1 MKKIILYLLIAP
13 SLSILFAGVSYS
25 SNNNTLP
32 DLGISSD
39 TVSNQ
44 NNASST
50 KVSNEKDSPLERK
63 TSEVLVNEAQSHFQ
77 NLTPEGM
84 KSEALQYGK
93 NLATATAQSK
103 IESLLSPYGHVATNL
118 SINDRGSLE
127 GSSLDYLIPWY
138 EGESD
143 LWFSQFSVH
152 NKDGRTVANMG
163 TGIRHNLNED
173 WMLGSNL
180 FYDRDIT
187 RGHHRAGLGGEAW
200 TNFLKLSSNYYMP
213 LSSWKDSPDFDDYQ
227 ERPARGWDIRLQ
239 AYLPAYPQLGS
250 SVVYEQYYGD
260 QVALFGKDSLQE
272 DPSAVTV
279 GIDYTPVPLITVQA
293 GYKKG
298 DSAQREVTANINLD
312 YRIGVS
318 LSKQLDGD
326 EVAKMRSL
334 AGSRMDF
341 VDRNN
346 DIVLEYREKND
357 LDVGLYLK
365 PTGTAAACILS
376 DDPDSAEAYEGCHWT
391 ANATVTSHLKIK
403 SAKWVP
409 VSNFNP
415 ESTLGL
421 PALTAESISNG
432 QNNHWTLTFPA
443 WVDSTDPSAN
453 KYRLAVTLV
462 DDKGHTKQSNTVN
475 IIVAEAPIDYQLV
488 IDDSGEQK
496 KAIKLLANGN
506 NFANLHASGAKVT
519 GLAGETTPLDAKNL
533 NLTFHAYKMEDKSHS
548 QEIAIHASKSDC
560 KSGGEC
566 LFFKEPPSGSQA
578 ILGSTMNGVFSVI
591 ASKHDDGTQK
601 TNAVLVDFSSASTM
615 IYSAIV
621 DSENPTVNLTATKG
635 NLLQLGHK
643 YQFKIAYDSNNNG
656 QWDATD
662 RETVSDSDPTPLI
675 SLVDYKWMFDGIS
688 PNGTK
693 GGYAVSATENNTIL
707 IPKTNAEASQVLA
720 NAGADGVQGYE
731 LKVDYQLTPSGQQ
744 IMNKLRAK

>member
-1 MKKIILYLLIAP
+1 MKKIILYCLIAS
-13 SLSILFAGVSYS
+13 SLSMLFTGVSYS
-25 SNNNTLP
+25 SEKIMLP
-32 DLGISSD
+32 NLGSDNSVSEDKASPILSSNKD
-39 TVSNQ
+39 
-44 NNASST
+44 NNAT
-50 KVSNEKDSPLERK
+50 EKK
-63 TSEVLVNEAQSHFQ
+63 TSEILLKEAQGNFQ
-77 NLTPEGM
+77 NLTVEGM
-84 KSEALQYGK
+84 KSESLQYGK
-93 NLATATAQSK
+93 NLATATAQSE
-103 IESLLSPYGHVATNL
+103 IESLLSPYGHIATNL
-118 SINDRGSLE
+118 NINDQGSLE
-127 GSSLDYLIPWY
+127 GSSLDYLVPWY

-143 LWFSQFSVH
+143 LWFSQFSAH
-152 NKDGRTVANMG
+152 NKDGRTIANMG
-163 TGIRHNLNED
+163 IGIRHNITED
-173 WMLGSNL
+173 WMLGSNI
-180 FYDRDIT
+180 FYDHDMT

-200 TNFLKLSSNYYMP
+200 THFLKLSGNYYVP
-213 LSSWKDSPDFDDYQ
+213 LSSWKDSVDFDDYQ

-279 GIDYTPVPLITVQA
+279 GIDYTPVPLITLQA

-298 DSAQREVTANINLD
+298 DSDQNELTANLNLD
-312 YRIGVS
+312 YRIGVP
-318 LSKQLDGD
+318 LAKQLDGD
-326 EVAKMRSL
+326 EVANMRSL

-365 PTGTAAACILS
+365 PTGTAAACILA

-409 VSNFNP
+409 MSNFNP

-421 PALTAESISNG
+421 PALTAGNISNG

-443 WVDSTDPSAN
+443 WVNSTDPNAN

-462 DDKGHTKQSNTVN
+462 DEKGHTKQSNTVN

-496 KAIKLLANGN
+496 KAVKLLANGN
-506 NFANLHASGAKVT
+506 NFANLVASGAKVT
-519 GLAGETTPLDAKNL
+519 GLAGETTPLDSKNL

-548 QEIAIHASKSDC
+548 QEIAIHTSKNEC
-560 KSGGEC
+560 KSGSQC
-566 LFFKEPPSGSQA
+566 LFFKEPPTGSKA
-578 ILGSTMNGVFSVI
+578 ILGSTMNGVFSII
-591 ASKHDDGTQK
+591 ATKNDDKTQK
-601 TNAVLVDFSSASTM
+601 TNSVLVDFSAASTM
-615 IYSAIV
+615 IYTAIV
-621 DSENPTVNLTATKG
+621 DSDNPTVNLTATKG

-662 RETVSDSDPTPLI
+662 RETVSDSNPTPLI
-675 SLVDYKWMFDGIS
+675 SLVDYKWMFDGVS
-688 PNGTK
+688 PNGKK
-693 GGYAVSATENNTIL
+693 GGYAVSTTENNTIL
-707 IPKTNAEASQVLA
+707 IPKMNAEASQVLA
-720 NAGADGVQGYE
+720 SAGADGVQGYE

-744 IMNKLRAK
+744 IMNNLHAK